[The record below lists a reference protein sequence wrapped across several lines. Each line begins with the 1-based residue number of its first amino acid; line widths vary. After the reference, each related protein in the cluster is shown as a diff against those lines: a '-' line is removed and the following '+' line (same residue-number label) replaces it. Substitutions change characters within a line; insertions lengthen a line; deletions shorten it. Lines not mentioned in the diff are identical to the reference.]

1 MDFLHFFGLKE
12 DPFKLTPDPA
22 YYFPSAGHNE
32 GLMLM
37 DYAIDQ
43 KEGFLLVIGDPGTG
57 KTTLL
62 KVFLEKWKDQAEIA
76 MILTPR
82 LSPGEFLA
90 AVAEDLNIHLIDKN
104 KNELFKALRDFV
116 TRKSE
121 EGRRVIIIVDEAQN
135 LPLDT
140 LEELRLLS
148 NLETAKDKLIQIM
161 LIGQPELEAKLL
173 AIKLR
178 QLNQRIT
185 TRVHLKYFSAEETP
199 EYINYRVIKAGQN
212 NLRIHKKTG
221 RLTHKITQGVPR
233 LINMLL
239 SRALMAAYLEEKNII
254 APDHIR
260 HAVKSLNHTE
270 LHMDKRPNLVP
281 AAAGILAVAA
291 LTVSVYLY
299 LPDKSSETSEV
310 EIHHTALSENR
321 TGAFESVPQSYDIP
335 DETDMN
341 SVSGSVPARDII
353 TAALK
358 IEKPQDSAAVQSTM
372 NESEPSA
379 ADEIALPKPHADDE
393 ATNGPVN
400 KGQELTVNNDLPDS
414 EAVHSADQQQ
424 ADDFKFISITTDVA
438 FIRHWPSIDAGK
450 AGWATKGSQLL
461 VLGES
466 VDERDIQWY
475 QIAYEGE
482 KKWISGEVVETIGR
496 GKSSR

>member
-22 YYFPSAGHNE
+22 YFFPSAGHNE

-37 DYAIDQ
+37 DYSIDQ

-62 KVFLEKWKDQAEIA
+62 KVFLEKWKGQAEIA

-82 LSPGEFLA
+82 LSPGEFLTA
-90 AVAEDLNIHLIDKN
+90 IAEDLHIHLEDKN
-104 KNELFKALRDFV
+104 KNEIIKALRDFV

-148 NLETAKDKLIQIM
+148 NLETDKDKLIQIM
-161 LIGQPELEAKLL
+161 LIGQPELEAKLT

-185 TRVHLKYFSAEETP
+185 TRVHLKHFSAEETR
-199 EYINYRVIKAGQN
+199 EYINYRVIKAGRN
-212 NLRIHKKTG
+212 NVQIHRKTG
-221 RLTHKITQGVPR
+221 RLTHKVTQGIPR
-233 LINMLL
+233 LINMLI

-260 HAVKSLNHTE
+260 HALKSLNHSD
-270 LHMDKRPNLVP
+270 LKPGKRFSLVP
-281 AAAGILAVAA
+281 AAAGALAVAA
-291 LTVSVYLY
+291 LTAAVYLY

-310 EIHHTALSENR
+310 VIQNTAVSEYR
-321 TGAFESVPQSYDIP
+321 HEAKESLPQSNHIP
-335 DETDMN
+335 DQTTLN
-341 SVSGSVPARDII
+341 SGSGIRPSADTVMASLQSVNTPDA
-353 TAALK
+353 
-358 IEKPQDSAAVQSTM
+358 AAVQHIVI
-372 NESEPSA
+372 ESEPSA
-379 ADEIALPKPHADDE
+379 PEEIASPAGHAVAED
-393 ATNGPVN
+393 THSPVE
-400 KGQELTVNNDLPDS
+400 KGHELAASNDLPDS
-414 EAVHSADQQQ
+414 EAVPPAEQQD
-424 ADDFKFISITTDVA
+424 ADDFKFISITADVA

-450 AGWATKGSQLL
+450 AGWATRGSQLL
-461 VLGES
+461 VIGETL
-466 VDERDIQWY
+466 DERDIRWY
-475 QIAYEGE
+475 QIAYQGE
-482 KKWISGEVVETIGR
+482 KKWISGEVVEAIGWS
-496 GKSSR
+496 KSPQ